1 MRKLIVGRTNMTFP
15 QQRRASELTI
25 RTQYD
30 IDRQLSDAR
39 RSRINNPLCKSIKYN
54 FLRKETL
61 HPSPDPCFRQN
72 LDISEEIVFSI
83 MIFNGPDTYTME
95 RLSTIILHCL
105 LHVKHRVSRK
115 PCVATI
121 PTELKRKKVR
131 TRNKF
136 EE

>member
-1 MRKLIVGRTNMTFP
+1 MRKLIVGGTTMTFP

-39 RSRINNPLCKSIKYN
+39 RRRINNPFCKVLSIN

-72 LDISEEIVFSI
+72 LDISEEIAFSI
-83 MIFNGPDTYTME
+83 MTCNGPDTYTME
-95 RLSTIILHCL
+95 RSSTTIFHCL
-105 LHVKHRVSRK
+105 LHVKRGVSRQTM
-115 PCVATI
+115 CSHHSY
-121 PTELKRKKVR
+121 
-131 TRNKF
+131 
-136 EE
+136 